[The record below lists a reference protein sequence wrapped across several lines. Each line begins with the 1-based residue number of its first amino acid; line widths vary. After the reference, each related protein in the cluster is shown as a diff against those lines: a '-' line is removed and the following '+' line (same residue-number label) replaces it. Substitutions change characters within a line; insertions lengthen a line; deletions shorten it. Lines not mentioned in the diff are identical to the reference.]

1 MASGSNLNFSNTT
14 FSDLGGAASDLFAGF
29 GANAKGALTAKGLQ
43 ITAAGTRI
51 GAQGTRLSAEGLR
64 IKAGGDLAE
73 ASNYD
78 IAASLAQEN
87 EAFTEQSTRIQ
98 QTQLD
103 RQVTQTIGG
112 QQASVAGAGF
122 TSGGSAGD
130 IMRDSASQG
139 ALAKGVL
146 AQQGVISEA
155 GFDEQ
160 AKSFTTMANA
170 GRTTAAGE
178 MDIAGKTDTIANQQ
192 DAIAA
197 QQDQLAVDTQNA
209 ANKQA
214 TGDFVT
220 SAMKGVAA
228 VATLLVAPEAAPL
241 IGGAAASAIG
251 DATGIGG
258 LY

>member
-1 MASGSNLNFSNTT
+1 MASGNLNLSPAT
-14 FSDLGGAASDLFAGF
+14 FNDLGGAASDLFAGL
-29 GANAKGALTAKGLQ
+29 GANAKGALQAKGLQ

-64 IKAGGDLAE
+64 IKAQGDLAE
-73 ASNYD
+73 AGNYD
-78 IAASLAQEN
+78 IAAGLATEN
-87 EAFTEQSTRIQ
+87 EAYTEQSTRIQ
-98 QTQLD
+98 QKQLD

-146 AQQGVISEA
+146 AQQGVITEA
-155 GFDEQ
+155 GFEEQ

-178 MDIAGKTDTIANQQ
+178 MDIAGKTDTIATQQ
-192 DAIAA
+192 DAIAT
-197 QQDQLAVDTQNA
+197 QQDQLATQTQKV
-209 ANKQA
+209 ANQQA

-228 VATLLVAPEAAPL
+228 VASLALAPVTGGASLAV
-241 IGGAAASAIG
+241 GAAAAAAMSG
-251 DATGIGG
+251 TGG